1 MSATHREMRG
11 FEYLVYSA
19 FSAVLLVVL
28 LLLPLAPAF
37 ASETVP
43 DESPQVVTSAPP
55 SVPETVDVSTPVV
68 EAAEPLPPEPEE
80 LPDTHLDEPII
91 EAPPPEDLIAA
102 AASEAPIEEE
112 VTEIIAQP
120 EPLIANSE
128 STQSTETAVVPDA
141 PEQAQTSDTGVT
153 QEAELPPSDLPTDE
167 VVSTTEPVV
176 VPEEVVEEPAPEV
189 AEVTAPVT
197 ESVEPVLLQPTQ
209 PVAVD
214 AVTNDDN
221 RFTFSKSQCTAV
233 GDGTFYC
240 AQADASTE
248 VSHTDRIFSA
258 PDAEGDKEI
267 YIERDSEITVLTD
280 NVEDDDAPYFD
291 EVSNTLVWHRLI
303 EGRYQIMSYD
313 FDTEEE
319 TQITFDRYNNM
330 QPHRFDGATVWQGWV
345 GNDWE
350 VFLLEGD
357 TLTML
362 TNNATHDITPSI
374 NGTHVVWQSFEN
386 DAWRMKVYD
395 IRTKIVETIED
406 AGGGSI
412 ENPRFVLVY
421 DTKFASGDVE
431 TRGYDL
437 QSGEVIAL
445 GSEPAPVPQE
455 IPNPDQTGEERALV
469 SPSTQPKSKVA
480 GEEDSE
486 PQGGDAPPVPEG
498 DVVVPSF
505 TPDSELASSTESIPL
520 EVDAT
525 DIIVPV
531 LDTASSTDVSHI
543 EDLIITPFVEPIESP
558 LDSQGE
564 VASST

>member
-55 SVPETVDVSTPVV
+55 SVPETVDVSTPDV
-68 EAAEPLPPEPEE
+68 EAAEPLLSESEE
-80 LPDTHLDEPII
+80 LPNTPLDEPII
-91 EAPPPEDLIAA
+91 EAPPAEDLIAVA
-102 AASEAPIEEE
+102 APEAPIEEE
-112 VTEIIAQP
+112 ITEIIAQP

-167 VVSTTEPVV
+167 VVPTTESVV

-189 AEVTAPVT
+189 AEVTAPIT
-197 ESVEPVLLQPTQ
+197 ESVEPALLQPTQ

-362 TNNATHDITPSI
+362 TDNATHDITPSI

-498 DVVVPSF
+498 DVVVPPF
-505 TPDSELASSTESIPL
+505 TPDIELASSTESIPL
-520 EVDAT
+520 EVDAV
-525 DIIVPV
+525 DLIVPG